1 MTGNFEHKIDAKGRL
16 FIPSSLRDELGEV
29 FHITIS
35 FENCLNAFS
44 RDGWSR
50 FEESVNTLKMS
61 ERHKMRP
68 FFSNASKCVL
78 DSQGRFLI
86 PQNLR
91 DRIGLKKNVTVVGA
105 GTVVQIWDSEVFKQI
120 DALETTP
127 ENLANVMD
135 ELGL

>member
-29 FHITIS
+29 FHVTIS

-44 RDGWSR
+44 RDNWER
-50 FEESVNTLKMS
+50 FVENVNSLKMS

-78 DSQGRFLI
+78 DSQGRFLL

-91 DRIGLKKNVTVVGA
+91 DRIGLKKNVTIVGA
-105 GTVVQIWDSEVFKQI
+105 GAFVQVWDSEEFKKI
-120 DALETTP
+120 DELETTP
-127 ENLANVMD
+127 DNLAKVMD
-135 ELGL
+135 ELDF

>member
-16 FIPSSLRDELGEV
+16 FIPSSLRDELGKE
-29 FHITIS
+29 FHVTIS

-44 RDGWSR
+44 GDGWVH
-50 FEESVNTLKMS
+50 FEENVKAMKLS

-78 DSQGRFLI
+78 DSQGRILI

-91 DRIGLKKNVTVVGA
+91 DRIGLKKDVTIVGA
-105 GTVVQIWDSEVFKQI
+105 GAFVQIWDSEVFKRI

-127 ENLANVMD
+127 DNLAKVMD
-135 ELGL
+135 ELDF